1 MNGQQTFLSRN
12 LTVRGIMTY
21 HGMLLFY
28 TLLLLWSL
36 LELKTLDTRNSR
48 RGSLDQQLK
57 EAQYNDA
64 PGEVRRA

>member
-1 MNGQQTFLSRN
+1 
-12 LTVRGIMTY
+12 MTY
-21 HGMLLFY
+21 YGMLLFY

-64 PGEVRRA
+64 PGEVQRA